1 MADGESEPI
10 MLASNHSD
18 EFRFNGTNI
27 SIILVSLHRNEE
39 KGAHPFCH
47 RSPVVIGSLAD
58 DARVAVPSSR
68 CGAVGC

>member
-1 MADGESEPI
+1 
-10 MLASNHSD
+10 MLAGNHSD
-18 EFRFNGTNI
+18 EFGFYETNI
-27 SIILVSLHRNEE
+27 KIILVSLHRNEGN
-39 KGAHPFCH
+39 GAHPFCH